1 MAIRNI
7 SHIVAVSE
15 NNVIG
20 VNGELPWHL
29 SDDFRFFKNLTWAM
43 PVIMGRKT
51 FDSMGKILPGRI
63 NIVITSQKDW
73 SAPDAYVVHDLT
85 AAIHQAEDADTK
97 EIFIIGGG
105 RIFHDTSSM
114 INCIYLTRVHITIEG
129 DTHYPAIDETQW
141 KKISETYHPKDEKH
155 QYDFT
160 FETWERKQ

>member
-7 SHIVAVSE
+7 AHIVAVSE

-63 NIVITSQKDW
+63 NIVITSQKNW
-73 SAPDAYVVHDLT
+73 NAPGAYVVHDI
-85 AAIHQAEDADTK
+85 ASAFRQAEDADTK

-105 RIFHDTSSM
+105 KIFHDTSSK
-114 INCIYLTRVHITIEG
+114 INRIYLTRVHITIDG
-129 DTHYPAIDETQW
+129 DTLYPPIDEKLW
-141 KKISETYHPKDEKH
+141 EKISEIHHPKDEKH
-155 QYDFT
+155 QYAFT
-160 FETWERKQ
+160 FETWERK